1 MFVDDDRLRF
11 IHEFSSLSDGEL
23 VAVYFNSLDA
33 YDPLS
38 ISAVVACTYLM
49 QQRFIDSVIY
59 DPAACG
65 LNDKKEGV
73 YGENGD
79 GIDKD

>member
-1 MFVDDDRLRF
+1 MKVNDDRLRF

-49 QQRFIDSVIY
+49 QQRFIDSVVY
-59 DPAACG
+59 NPATRG
-65 LNDKKEGV
+65 LEGK
-73 YGENGD
+73 YEGGD
-79 GIDKD
+79 GHE

>member
-1 MFVDDDRLRF
+1 MKVNDDRLRF

-49 QQRFIDSVIY
+49 QQRFIDSVVY
-59 DPAACG
+59 DPATRG
-65 LNDKKEGV
+65 LEGV
-73 YGENGD
+73 KD
-79 GIDKD
+79 GGKDGNSNDD